1 MKKLSNS
8 ERKNLRSQAHPLK
21 PVVMIGQSGLTEAVL
36 AEIDIALNAHMLIKI
51 SIRGTD
57 KKERIEQGKKI
68 ASQLNADVID
78 QIGCITVLYRPI
90 DNISR

>member
-36 AEIDIALNAHMLIKI
+36 AEIDIALNAHVLIKI
-51 SIRGTD
+51 SIRGTE

-78 QIGCITVLYRPI
+78 QIGGITVLYRPI

>member
-8 ERKNLRSQAHPLK
+8 DRKSLRSQAHPLK

-78 QIGCITVLYRPI
+78 QIGGITVLYRPI
-90 DNISR
+90 DNNAR

>member
-36 AEIDIALNAHMLIKI
+36 AEIDIALNAHVLIKI

-78 QIGCITVLYRPI
+78 QIGGITVLYRPI

>member
-8 ERKNLRSQAHPLK
+8 DRKSLRSQAHPLK

-36 AEIDIALNAHMLIKI
+36 AEIDIALNAHVLIKI
-51 SIRGTD
+51 SIRGAD

-68 ASQLNADVID
+68 ASQLNVDVID
-78 QIGCITVLYRPI
+78 QIGGITVLYRPI

>member
-8 ERKNLRSQAHPLK
+8 DRKNLRSQAHPLK

-36 AEIDIALNAHMLIKI
+36 AEIDIALNAHVLIKI
-51 SIRGTD
+51 STRGAG
-57 KKERIEQGKKI
+57 KNERIEQGKKI

-78 QIGCITVLYRPI
+78 QIGGITVLYRPI

>member
-8 ERKNLRSQAHPLK
+8 ERKNLRSKAHPLK

-78 QIGCITVLYRPI
+78 QIGGITVLYRPI

>member
-1 MKKLSNS
+1 
-8 ERKNLRSQAHPLK
+8 
-21 PVVMIGQSGLTEAVL
+21 MIGQSGLTEAVL

-78 QIGCITVLYRPI
+78 QIGGITVLYRPI

>member
-36 AEIDIALNAHMLIKI
+36 AEIDIALIPVVEPKFFKRMLLVVK
-51 SIRGTD
+51 
-57 KKERIEQGKKI
+57 
-68 ASQLNADVID
+68 
-78 QIGCITVLYRPI
+78 
-90 DNISR
+90 

>member
-51 SIRGTD
+51 SIRGTE

-78 QIGCITVLYRPI
+78 QIGGITVLYRPI

>member
-36 AEIDIALNAHMLIKI
+36 AEIDIALNVHVLIKI

-78 QIGCITVLYRPI
+78 QIGGITVLYRPI

>member
-1 MKKLSNS
+1 
-8 ERKNLRSQAHPLK
+8 
-21 PVVMIGQSGLTEAVL
+21 MIGQSGLTEAVL
-36 AEIDIALNAHMLIKI
+36 AEIDIALNAHVLIKI
-51 SIRGTD
+51 SIRGTE

-78 QIGCITVLYRPI
+78 QIGGITVLYRPI

>member
-1 MKKLSNS
+1 
-8 ERKNLRSQAHPLK
+8 
-21 PVVMIGQSGLTEAVL
+21 MIGQSGLTEAVL
-36 AEIDIALNAHMLIKI
+36 AEIDIALNAHVLIKI

-78 QIGCITVLYRPI
+78 QIGGITVLYRPI

>member
-8 ERKNLRSQAHPLK
+8 DRKNLRSQAHPLK

-36 AEIDIALNAHMLIKI
+36 AEIDIALNAHVLIKI

-78 QIGCITVLYRPI
+78 QIGGITVLYRPI

>member
-8 ERKNLRSQAHPLK
+8 DRKSLRSQAHPLK

-78 QIGCITVLYRPI
+78 QIGGITVLYRPI

>member
-36 AEIDIALNAHMLIKI
+36 AEIDIALNAHVLIKI
-51 SIRGTD
+51 SIRDTE

-78 QIGCITVLYRPI
+78 QIGGITVLYRPI

>member
-1 MKKLSNS
+1 
-8 ERKNLRSQAHPLK
+8 
-21 PVVMIGQSGLTEAVL
+21 MIGQSGLTEAVL
-36 AEIDIALNAHMLIKI
+36 AEIDIALNAHVLIKI
-51 SIRGTD
+51 STRGAG

-78 QIGCITVLYRPI
+78 QIGGITVLYRPI

>member
-1 MKKLSNS
+1 
-8 ERKNLRSQAHPLK
+8 
-21 PVVMIGQSGLTEAVL
+21 MIGQSGLTEAVL
-36 AEIDIALNAHMLIKI
+36 AEIDIALNVHVLIKI

-78 QIGCITVLYRPI
+78 QIGGITVLYRKI